1 MGDNMNMSEFK
12 QKCRRLKQFA
22 FRDVWDMEV
31 SSLPALRAIPVR
43 VYRIGH
49 LVIKGF
55 IDDELSIR
63 ASALTYTA
71 LMSLV
76 PMLAIVF
83 SLLKGFGAGQAG
95 MDRFM
100 EWQTT
105 MPQQFQDFIVKTMD
119 IVQNTNFAALGW
131 AGFGVL
137 LLATITVLGSIEA
150 SFNRIWGIAISRNLI
165 RRMANYISILV
176 VVPILIGV
184 AGTVMATLNSERVI
198 QNLGSIGPV
207 YTGFLK
213 LSPVFS
219 AWLAFSFLYV
229 FLPNTRVKAWPAFWG
244 SLIGALLWLG
254 WQKTYISLQV
264 GVARYNAIYGTFA
277 SIPIFLA
284 WVYISWVIVLL
295 GAEIAFAVQ
304 HYDTYHIERESER
317 ASLRARATLGMA
329 LITAAAERL
338 EKGDGCLVIKDFAAE
353 HLIPVRLLYDVVKL
367 YTEAGWLSP
376 VADRE
381 DAYVLLKAP
390 ERLLLKNVIN
400 VIMDAGV
407 SAEYLGLDRLKGKVP
422 AVMARYGRAL
432 EAGLENKSVLDLID
446 GLV

>member
-1 MGDNMNMSEFK
+1 MKMNDLKEVFG
-12 QKCRRLKQFA
+12 RVKQFI
-22 FRDVWDMEV
+22 FRDVWDMEI
-31 SSLPALRAIPVR
+31 SRLPPLRAIPVR
-43 VYRIGH
+43 IYRVGH

-55 IDDELSIR
+55 IEDELSIR

-71 LMSLV
+71 LLSLV
-76 PMLAIVF
+76 PLLALVF

-137 LLATITVLGSIEA
+137 VLAAIAVMGSIET
-150 SFNRIWGIAISRNLI
+150 SFNRIWGITTSRNLI
-165 RRMANYISILV
+165 RRITNYISILV
-176 VVPILIGV
+176 VVPILIGLS
-184 AGTVMATLNSERVI
+184 GTVMATLSSEHVI
-198 QNLGSIGPV
+198 QKLGSIGPV
-207 YTGFLK
+207 YSAFLK

-244 SLIGALLWLG
+244 SLIGAMLWLG
-254 WQKTYISLQV
+254 WQKAYISLQV

-284 WVYISWVIVLL
+284 WVYISWVIILL

-304 HYDTYHIERESER
+304 HHDTYHIERESEK
-317 ASLRARATLGMA
+317 ASLRARATLGLA
-329 LITAAAERL
+329 LIAAAAARL
-338 EKGDGCLVIKDFAAE
+338 EKGDGCLIVKDFAAE
-353 HLIPVRLLYDVVKL
+353 QHIPVRLLYDVVKL
-367 YTEAGWLSP
+367 YTEAGWLTP

-381 DAYVLLKAP
+381 DAYVLLKTP
-390 ERLLLKNVIN
+390 EHLLLKNVIN

-407 SAEYLGLDRLKGKVP
+407 SAEYLGLDRLEGKVP
-422 AVMARYGRAL
+422 SVMARYGRAMD
-432 EAGLENKSVLDLID
+432 AGLENKSVLDLLE